1 MSVEGVSS
9 LLMKSS
15 PGRSHTIPLEHLD
28 YSYIQHCQDLK
39 YLEKI
44 LNVLRSGT
52 EGTYPQL
59 TDFCEKR
66 IETLEPRHRALRKDT
81 FPATAASFSTDE
93 WKHITDDLQTWQ
105 REITEREQQLMQSP
119 TFNLDTLPPVRN
131 FTLQRPPNTTATAS
145 SKRCAV
151 PRAYSDWDRFDVD
164 KECAKIDEDINSNDA
179 PAVIKSAHTNITH
192 HIDTSVLTQQEKCV
206 LATREKEK
214 GNEAFRARDWDEAV
228 VYYTRSLDI
237 LPTVAGFNNRA
248 QAEIKLQRWTDALKD
263 CDAVLNIERHNYKA
277 LLRRATV
284 SKHLGKLQE
293 AHDDITSVLHSEPH
307 NVTAQKLLQE
317 VNEKI
322 NTELPHKSCPPKQPR
337 NGKKL
342 LIEEVDEEKDE
353 ETNGETDAESER
365 VDKYPETEEQ
375 MDGETA
381 RQAEIKVDGEI
392 ERQTERWTDGVKQ
405 CVDTA
410 AVKLEGND
418 LYRKGQYGEAAEK
431 YTHSITTLT
440 RLGVYSKDDMF
451 VLYCNRAACFL
462 KMGQCS
468 ECVSDCCRALHLKPY
483 SVKALLRRAMAFEA
497 LEMFRLAYVD
507 YRTVQQINNS
517 HIVQQHVNRLTKVL
531 MELDG
536 PDWRTKL
543 PELPFVPMSIRHDCT
558 ETLPTSQT
566 TPITHPV
573 PTMKTPPN
581 TGTPP
586 TMKISPTRQCAPT
599 VEVLVHTETP
609 PTGGPSQTRRCINI
623 AEVERDVTDEDGDEG
638 IDDKDEDG
646 AAAAADEIDVNY
658 VKTSGL
664 ANRCAVP
671 PANNDWDRF
680 DVDKECAKIDE
691 DINTNDAPA
700 VIKSAHTNITHH
712 IDTSALTQ
720 QEKCVLATREKE
732 KGNEAF
738 RARDWDEAV
747 VYYTR
752 SLDILPT
759 VAGFNNRAHA
769 EIKLQRWTDALKDC
783 DAVLNIERHNY
794 KALLRRATAYKHL
807 GKLQEAHDD
816 ITSVLHSEPH
826 NVTAQK
832 LLQEV
837 NEKINTELP
846 HKSCPPKQ
854 PRNGKKLLIEEVGEE
869 KDEETNG
876 ETDAESER
884 VDKYPETEEQM
895 DGETTRQAEVKV
907 DGEIERQTERW
918 TDGVK
923 QCVDTAAVKLE
934 GNDLYR
940 KGQYGEAAEKY
951 THSITTLTRLGV
963 YSKDDMFVLYCNR
976 AACFLKMG
984 QCSECVSDCC
994 RALHL
999 KPYSVKAFLR
1009 RAMAF
1014 EALEN
1019 FRLAYVDY
1027 RTVQQI
1033 NNSHIVQQHVNRL
1046 TKVLMELDGPDWRT
1060 KLPELPFVPM
1070 SIQHDCTE
1078 TLPTS
1083 QTTPITHPVP
1093 TMKTPPNTG
1102 TPPTMKISPTRQCP
1116 PTVEVLVH
1124 TETPPTGGPS
1134 QIRRCIKIA
1143 EVESDVTDEDEDGDK
1158 GIADKDKGGA
1168 AAATDEIDVN
1178 YIKTSCL
1185 ASVLEFRQALKVAR
1199 CRGDLVACA
1208 QLLRSVSPQTL
1219 PQYISLHL
1227 DTDTLSFIIHT
1238 LHKHILTTEPGL
1250 VYRLLTHLHTIDRF
1264 TVVLMLMDSDE
1275 KRQIT
1280 QLFECLRAVESD
1292 ELTHENI
1299 NSLAKKFI

>member
-9 LLMKSS
+9 LLMTSS

-66 IETLEPRHRALRKDT
+66 IETLDPRHRALRKDK

-119 TFNLDTLPPVRN
+119 TLNPDTLHPVRN
-131 FTLQRPPNTTATAS
+131 FTLERPPNTTATVS

-164 KECAKIDEDINSNDA
+164 KECAKIDEDINSNNA
-179 PAVIKSAHTNITH
+179 PAVINTAHTNITH
-192 HIDTSVLTQQEKCV
+192 HIDTSVLTQQEKSV

-228 VYYTRSLDI
+228 VYYTRSLGI

-263 CDAVLNIERHNYKA
+263 CDAVLNIESHNYKA
-277 LLRRATV
+277 LLRRASV
-284 SKHLGKLQE
+284 YKHLGKLQE
-293 AHDDITSVLHSEPH
+293 AHEDITSVLHSEPH

-317 VNEKI
+317 VNERI
-322 NTELPHKSCPPKQPR
+322 NTELPHKSCPPNQPR

-342 LIEEVDEEKDE
+342 LIEDVGEEMDE
-353 ETNGETDAESER
+353 ETNGEKDAESER
-365 VDKYPETEEQ
+365 VDKHPETEEQ

-392 ERQTERWTDGVKQ
+392 ERQTERWTDGVRQ

-410 AVKLEGND
+410 AVKHEGND

-440 RLGVYSKDDMF
+440 QLDVYSKDDMF

-462 KMGQCS
+462 KMGRCS

-497 LEMFRLAYVD
+497 LEKFRLAYVDYRTVQQINSHIVQQHVNRLTKVLMELDGPDWRTKLPEVPFVPMSIPHDCTETLPMSQTTPITHPVPTMETPPNTETPPTMKISPTGQCPPTVEVLPHTETPPTGGPSQTGRRINIAEVESDVTDEDGDEGIEDKDEDGAAAAADEIDVNYIKTSCLSNRCAVSPANSDWDRFDVDKECAKIDEDINSNNAPAVINTTHRNITHHIDTSVLTQQEKSVLATREKEKGNEAFRARDWDEAVVYYTRSLGILPTVAGFNNRAQAEIKLQRWTDALKDCDAVLNIESHNYKALLRRATAYKHLGKLQEAHEDITSVLHSEPHNVTAQKLLQEVNERINTELPHKSCPPNQPRNGKKLLIEDVGEEMDEETNGEKDAESERVDKHPETEEQMDGETARQAEIKVDGEIERQTERWTDGVRQCVDTAAVKHEGNDLYRKGQYGEAAEKYTHSITTLTQLDVYSKDDMFVLYCNRAACFLKMGRCSECVSDCCRALHLKPYSVKALLRRAMAFEALEKFRLAYVD

-543 PELPFVPMSIRHDCT
+543 PEVPFVPMSIPHDCT
-558 ETLPTSQT
+558 ETLPMSQT

-573 PTMKTPPN
+573 PTMETPPN
-581 TGTPP
+581 TETPP
-586 TMKISPTRQCAPT
+586 TMKISPTGQCSPT
-599 VEVLVHTETP
+599 VEVLPHTETP
-609 PTGGPSQTRRCINI
+609 PTGGPSQTGRRIN
-623 AEVERDVTDEDGDEG
+623 
-638 IDDKDEDG
+638 
-646 AAAAADEIDVNY
+646 
-658 VKTSGL
+658 
-664 ANRCAVP
+664 
-671 PANNDWDRF
+671 
-680 DVDKECAKIDE
+680 
-691 DINTNDAPA
+691 
-700 VIKSAHTNITHH
+700 
-712 IDTSALTQ
+712 
-720 QEKCVLATREKE
+720 
-732 KGNEAF
+732 
-738 RARDWDEAV
+738 
-747 VYYTR
+747 
-752 SLDILPT
+752 
-759 VAGFNNRAHA
+759 
-769 EIKLQRWTDALKDC
+769 
-783 DAVLNIERHNY
+783 
-794 KALLRRATAYKHL
+794 
-807 GKLQEAHDD
+807 
-816 ITSVLHSEPH
+816 
-826 NVTAQK
+826 
-832 LLQEV
+832 
-837 NEKINTELP
+837 
-846 HKSCPPKQ
+846 
-854 PRNGKKLLIEEVGEE
+854 
-869 KDEETNG
+869 
-876 ETDAESER
+876 
-884 VDKYPETEEQM
+884 
-895 DGETTRQAEVKV
+895 
-907 DGEIERQTERW
+907 
-918 TDGVK
+918 
-923 QCVDTAAVKLE
+923 
-934 GNDLYR
+934 
-940 KGQYGEAAEKY
+940 
-951 THSITTLTRLGV
+951 
-963 YSKDDMFVLYCNR
+963 
-976 AACFLKMG
+976 
-984 QCSECVSDCC
+984 
-994 RALHL
+994 
-999 KPYSVKAFLR
+999 
-1009 RAMAF
+1009 
-1014 EALEN
+1014 
-1019 FRLAYVDY
+1019 
-1027 RTVQQI
+1027 
-1033 NNSHIVQQHVNRL
+1033 
-1046 TKVLMELDGPDWRT
+1046 
-1060 KLPELPFVPM
+1060 
-1070 SIQHDCTE
+1070 
-1078 TLPTS
+1078 
-1083 QTTPITHPVP
+1083 
-1093 TMKTPPNTG
+1093 
-1102 TPPTMKISPTRQCP
+1102 
-1116 PTVEVLVH
+1116 
-1124 TETPPTGGPS
+1124 
-1134 QIRRCIKIA
+1134 IA
-1143 EVESDVTDEDEDGDK
+1143 EVESDVTDEDGDESNE
-1158 GIADKDKGGA
+1158 DKDKGGA
-1168 AAATDEIDVN
+1168 AAAANEIDVN

-1185 ASVLEFRQALKVAR
+1185 ANVLEFRQALKLAR

-1219 PQYISLHL
+1219 PQYISLYL

-1238 LHKHILTTEPGL
+1238 LHKHILPTEPGL

-1275 KRQIT
+1275 KTQIT